1 MLILQLNKFQII
13 KQMKKSILSIFMIT
27 GLAVA
32 TVGCKNDGREAQTGD
47 ARDAAIA
54 NLEAVEFRVD
64 TTSSVIEW
72 QGEKPTGTH
81 TGTIHIAEGT
91 FHANDSIVES
101 GTFIIDMGSITVTDL
116 EGDQKM
122 NLENHLKG
130 TVEGK
135 EGDFFNINEY
145 PDARFEVTGITE
157 NNGQTML
164 QGNLTMKGETKN
176 VEFPVNINRNGDQ
189 LELTSET
196 FTIDRTKW
204 NVNFGSRSVFDS
216 LGDNFINDEIELT
229 IKVKATR
236 A

>member
-1 MLILQLNKFQII
+1 
-13 KQMKKSILSIFMIT
+13 MKKSILSLFMVT

-32 TVGCKNDGREAQTGD
+32 TVGCKNDGREAQTGE
-47 ARDAAIA
+47 ARDAAVA
-54 NLEAVEFRVD
+54 QNEAVEFRVD

-72 QGEKPTGTH
+72 QGKKPTGTH
-81 TGTIHIAEGT
+81 TGTIQIAEGT
-91 FHANDSIVES
+91 FHANDSIIES
-101 GTFIIDMGSITVTDL
+101 GTFVIDMASINVTDL
-116 EGDQKM
+116 EGNQKM

-145 PDARFEVTGITE
+145 PDARFEVTGVSS
-157 NNGQTML
+157 NNGKTML
-164 QGNLTMKGETKN
+164 HGNLTLKGETKN
-176 VEFPVNINRNGDQ
+176 VEFPVDINMNGNQ
-189 LELTSET
+189 MELTSET

-204 NVNFGSRSVFDS
+204 NVNYGSRSVFDS

-229 IKVKATR
+229 IKVNATR